1 MDLLVYVL
9 EQSRA
14 YWRRLR
20 KRIMDI
26 FEDYIT
32 QNKRNPE
39 CRALTCRSYGEVYKR
54 EHHEELKSIQHN
66 YELATYGDAL
76 LKFTL
81 CSLLL
86 DNGKPLSEEK
96 KQYETDKFLIEKI
109 AKHYCLLDYMN
120 FDRENKQIPQCYEA
134 FENENTKYI
143 ATTVEAVLGAIYQ
156 QNKDFN
162 EICKLVD
169 SWTKF

>member
-1 MDLLVYVL
+1 MDV
-9 EQSRA
+9 
-14 YWRRLR
+14 
-20 KRIMDI
+20 

-39 CRALTCRSYGEVYKR
+39 CRALTYKSYGEVYKR

-66 YELATYGDAL
+66 FELGTYGDAL

-81 CSLLL
+81 CALLL
-86 DNGKPLSEEK
+86 DKCNQLTKEK
-96 KQYETDKFLIEKI
+96 EKYETDKFLIETV
-109 AKHYCLLDYMN
+109 AKHYRLLDYMN

-143 ATTVEAVLGAIYQ
+143 ATTIEAVLEAIYQ
-156 QNKDFN
+156 RNKDFQ
-162 EICKLVD
+162 EICELIE
-169 SWTKF
+169 SWTKL